1 MEKFFKTGKAAKLLN
16 VTTRT
21 LKRWAKKGILV
32 PVKTAE
38 NGYHFYSEFQIAE
51 FKTRDIDVMPL
62 AQNSAGDTCKPRT
75 FAKTYDKT
83 YDIGKETASAQALRA
98 EGNCDTPEKMGVIPP
113 ESVQNRDKTYDID
126 EKTASVQALRAEG
139 NCDTSEKMDVIAPE
153 SVQNRV
159 TKCDIGVV
167 APLSDNRNCDISKNC
182 DTSTK
187 VVSVNILPTT
197 KMVVPNDKFCRTF
210 FSLSQKEYDI
220 ILANGGT
227 IEECEKSKVG
237 KIYSEFE
244 VVLLDNYSCTIP
256 LNMFDKAVL
265 IACDSE
271 FIAGNKFTT
280 PAIIY
285 RNICG
290 KSNGSKTEP
299 PPEVLEAI
307 LASVR
312 KMMCTQITYD
322 MSLACKHLK
331 YNNGESF
338 KVTAPVLPCQYT
350 TGIAVCGKETENV
363 IEFFR
368 ESPVM
373 AIARAKNNQL
383 LTFDKK
389 LLDIPNKYNTL
400 QNISIKHYILHRILE
415 IKLHHNLRRSITF
428 EDVFTKCN
436 LLNADR
442 RKKSRVR
449 KEIVDIM
456 TFLRSVNDISSFVV
470 KKVGNKYHSIEF
482 SFPKSDSPESPQK
495 TSKVSKTKGG
505 YKKSHSRTNGVT
517 TRPSSSKSP
526 PTVKLGQPYRE
537 IGTTLP

>member
-1 MEKFFKTGKAAKLLN
+1 MEKFFKPSEAAKFLGVSN
-16 VTTRT
+16 RT
-21 LKRWAKKGILV
+21 IKYMKKDGRIV
-32 PVKTAE
+32 PDRVDDT
-38 NGYHFYSEFQIAE
+38 GHIFYSKSHLLKIKNGA
-51 FKTRDIDVMPL
+51 TDIMPL
-62 AQNSAGDTCKPRT
+62 AKNSAGDTYKT
-75 FAKTYDKT
+75 VQNSENGAKTVQTYDKT
-83 YDIGKETASAQALRA
+83 ASEQAL
-98 EGNCDTPEKMGVIPP
+98 
-113 ESVQNRDKTYDID
+113 QNVTVD
-126 EKTASVQALRAEG
+126 G
-139 NCDTSEKMDVIAPE
+139 NCDTSEKIDVIPLE
-153 SVQNRV
+153 MVQNRV
-159 TKCDIGVV
+159 TNCDIGVV
-167 APLSDNRNCDISKNC
+167 TPLSGNRNCDMAVSETC

-187 VVSVNILPTT
+187 VISVNILPTT

-220 ILANGGT
+220 ILANGGA
-227 IEECEKSKVG
+227 IEECEKPKIG
-237 KIYSEFE
+237 KIYSEYE
-244 VVLLDNYSCTIP
+244 VILLDDYSCTIP

-299 PPEVLEAI
+299 TPDILEAI

-350 TGIAVCGKETENV
+350 TGIAICGKETENV

-368 ESPVM
+368 ESPIM

-389 LLDIPNKYNTL
+389 LLDIPNKYNTI
-400 QNISIKHYILHRILE
+400 QNISVKHYILHRILE
-415 IKLHHNLRRSITF
+415 IKLHHDLRRSITF
-428 EDVFTKCN
+428 KDVFAKCN

-449 KEIVDIM
+449 QEIFNIM
-456 TFLRSVNDISSFVV
+456 TFLQSVNDISSFVV
-470 KKVGNKYHSIEF
+470 KKIGNKYHSIEF
-482 SFPKSDSPESPQK
+482 SFPKTDSPESSKK
-495 TSKVSKTKGG
+495 TSNVSKSKGG
-505 YKKSHSRTNGVT
+505 YKKSRSSKNGVT
-517 TRPSSSKSP
+517 TRLSSSNP
-526 PTVKLGQPYRE
+526 P
-537 IGTTLP
+537 LP